1 MTLSDKRE
9 PTLPDPAPEIIMA
22 ANGVYW
28 RRYSPDALSMVPV
41 SDDNDPVIGPLA
53 VYKLVGYEDHHGE
66 LHADAPCNGC
76 GSFDHSSARCPNRRF
91 A

>member
-1 MTLSDKRE
+1 
-9 PTLPDPAPEIIMA
+9 
-22 ANGVYW
+22 
-28 RRYSPDALSMVPV
+28 MVPV

>member
-1 MTLSDKRE
+1 
-9 PTLPDPAPEIIMA
+9 MA

-28 RRYSPDALSMVPV
+28 RRYPGHLSMVPV

-53 VYKLVGYEDHHGE
+53 VYRLVGYEDHKGVLHGNE
-66 LHADAPCNGC
+66 PCNGC
-76 GSFDHSSARCPNRRF
+76 GSFDHSSARCPHRRF